1 MERRP
6 TQIRTTLAGFL
17 LTATLIAPWALA
29 QDPDPLA
36 ELRRQA
42 EQGDGEAQG
51 RLGAMYSQGLGVPE
65 DDTEAVRWLRLAAD
79 QGRADAQ
86 FLLGVMYAEARG
98 VPQDDAEAARWY
110 RLAANQGNATAQ
122 YNLGFMYYDGRS
134 VLKDSMLAH
143 MWPNIAGANGN
154 ETARESRD
162 NLERELTPAEITR
175 ATELA
180 RECMASGYESCGR

>member
-86 FLLGVMYAEARG
+86 FLLGTMYTNGSGVAQDTEA
-98 VPQDDAEAARWY
+98 VRWL
-110 RLAANQGNATAQ
+110 RLAADQGRAVPRDYVYQ
-122 YNLGFMYYDGRS
+122 WQWCG
-134 VLKDSMLAH
+134 
-143 MWPNIAGANGN
+143 AG
-154 ETARESRD
+154 
-162 NLERELTPAEITR
+162 
-175 ATELA
+175 
-180 RECMASGYESCGR
+180 

>member
-1 MERRP
+1 MY
-6 TQIRTTLAGFL
+6 TNGSGV
-17 LTATLIAPWALA
+17 A
-29 QDPDPLA
+29 Q
-36 ELRRQA
+36 
-42 EQGDGEAQG
+42 
-51 RLGAMYSQGLGVPE
+51 

>member
-6 TQIRTTLAGFL
+6 TQIRTTLARFL

-42 EQGDGEAQG
+42 GQGDGEAQG

-65 DDTEAVRWLRLAAD
+65 DDTEAVRWFRLAAD

-86 FLLGVMYAEARG
+86 FLLGVMY
-98 VPQDDAEAARWY
+98 
-110 RLAANQGNATAQ
+110 
-122 YNLGFMYYDGRS
+122 YDGRS
-134 VLKDSMLAH
+134 VLKDSMLGH
-143 MWPNIAGANGN
+143 MWLNIAGANGN

-162 NLERELTPAEITR
+162 NLERE
-175 ATELA
+175 
-180 RECMASGYESCGR
+180 